1 MKRILLLLCTILP
14 CICLAQVR
22 IVKGVVFGPND
33 IELVGATV
41 NAVGLSDTTK
51 TIDGGR
57 FEFTVSSYAT
67 FVEVS
72 MEGYL
77 PARAEI
83 DGSFLIIRLK
93 TDKSYW
99 ENRANIQQEA
109 TVSEQRRIAAEH
121 KAAEAEQRR
130 LEAERKAAEAEQRRL
145 EAERKAAEA
154 EQRRIEV
161 ERKLEA
167 EHKTTEVEQAYL
179 EAEPTTDVKVKNKH
193 DSNAHKG
200 FGSTVELSTMI
211 GLQNYL
217 TYGSLRYIAGYH
229 FNSWLYAGAG
239 TGVSINFFGT
249 PITYDG
255 TRNYNGKL
263 TPSIISIPVFAY
275 LRTAFT
281 ATRISPF
288 FALAAGGN
296 LSPKQTLILEKTTA
310 KYPTSGLFINPQ
322 LGISYSTSKNTS
334 LYLAVGFQCMSAPYC
349 IDYTSLNATLQHV
362 PAYGFNIHL
371 GFNF

>member
-1 MKRILLLLCTILP
+1 MKRILLLLCAILP
-14 CICLAQVR
+14 CVCLAQVR
-22 IVKGVVFGPND
+22 IVKGVVFDQND
-33 IELVGATV
+33 KQLVGATV
-41 NAVGLSDTTK
+41 NAVGFSDTTK

-67 FVEVS
+67 FVEAS

-83 DGSFLIIRLK
+83 DGSFLVIRLK
-93 TDKSYW
+93 IDKSYW
-99 ENRANIQQEA
+99 ENRVNIQQEA
-109 TVSEQRRIAAEH
+109 TVSEQRRIA
-121 KAAEAEQRR
+121 
-130 LEAERKAAEAEQRRL
+130 
-145 EAERKAAEA
+145 
-154 EQRRIEV
+154 
-161 ERKLEA
+161 A

-239 TGVSINFFGT
+239 TGASINFFGT

-255 TRNYNGKL
+255 TINYNGKL

-349 IDYTSLNATLQHV
+349 IDYTSLNATLQHA